1 MTSPTSF
8 ARAAVALLL
17 AAFAAATAAESGTAK
32 ALITWDGEGH
42 VFKVGTTR
50 MLFLGDFEG
59 IFYVETDKGVMD
71 EAFVRCPA
79 TMNLDAESGT
89 TSGKG
94 HCAIHVDAGD
104 TVYATWTCAGKP
116 GYCEGT
122 FTLEEG
128 TGKFEGISGSSPMRV
143 RSPLR
148 AMVADMSSGSVVQVG
163 SGIAILSKL
172 EYRYPGK

>member
-1 MTSPTSF
+1 MSLTRFTRP
-8 ARAAVALLL
+8 AAAVLL
-17 AAFAAATAAESGTAK
+17 ATLAAGAAAESGTAK
-32 ALITWDGEGH
+32 ALITWDGEGQ
-42 VFKVGTTR
+42 VFKVGTSR

-59 IFYVETDKGVMD
+59 ILYVETDKGVMD

-79 TMNLDAESGT
+79 TMNLDTESGT
-89 TSGKG
+89 TSGTG

-104 TVYATWTCAGKP
+104 TVYATWTCEGKP

-122 FTLEEG
+122 FTLAEG

-148 AMVADMSSGSVVQVG
+148 AMVADMASGSVVQVG

-172 EYRYPGK
+172 EYRYPGN